1 MKRKATTRVKKAA
14 RANPYL
20 DREEKARVL
29 ESGYSSGQ
37 IKKAVAGIKRQR
49 KADWAN
55 PLQKILGD
63 HIGTS
68 DVLAYLFKHGV
79 KKSKRNPASQASEA
93 YTDFH
98 GRASEEVVTVQTKVH
113 YHKHLAACGELRKL
127 VIKPVGKLFSVTLS
141 GFKKALLAFNEKRTQ
156 LFIEGGDQ
164 AVDLKQ
170 FGIKTPHETETLGE
184 VRVIE
189 YFTIKDHLGNEGGK
203 AVYVHKFHKPYPVL
217 IYNVLDQQLTFSG
230 GSYKV
235 LAEGI
240 DK

>member
-1 MKRKATTRVKKAA
+1 MKNTLNIPYADLKRIEKLTRKQLSAIRWNIQDDDMSDAETREAMM
-14 RANPYL
+14 
-20 DREEKARVL
+20 E
-29 ESGYSSGQ
+29 
-37 IKKAVAGIKRQR
+37 AVADGHKVR
-49 KADWAN
+49 DF
-55 PLQKILGD
+55 LG
-63 HIGTS
+63 
-68 DVLAYLFKHGV
+68 K
-79 KKSKRNPASQASEA
+79 KRNPASQASEA

-98 GRASEEVVTVQTKVH
+98 GRASEEVVTVKTEVH

-141 GFKKALLAFNEKRTQ
+141 GFKKALLAFNENRTQ

-164 AVDLKQ
+164 SVDLKQ

-189 YFTIKDHLGNEGGK
+189 YFTIKDHLGDEGGK
-203 AVYVHKFHKPYPVL
+203 AVYVHKFSKPYPVL

>member
-1 MKRKATTRVKKAA
+1 MKRKANPAYFDIQYKSSGWNGPVWLFGGTVMAKNAKAA
-14 RANPYL
+14 VAQARLSPDYRRGAELRARRHKHNP
-20 DREEKARVL
+20 
-29 ESGYSSGQ
+29 G
-37 IKKAVAGIKRQR
+37 
-49 KADWAN
+49 
-55 PLQKILGD
+55 
-63 HIGTS
+63 
-68 DVLAYLFKHGV
+68 
-79 KKSKRNPASQASEA
+79 KSKRNPSAQSAEA
-93 YTDFH
+93 YQDFH
-98 GRASEEVVTVQTKVH
+98 GRPSEEVVTVKTEVH

-164 AVDLKQ
+164 AVDLRQ
-170 FGIKTPHETETLGE
+170 FGIKTPHEVETLGE

-189 YFTIKDHLGNEGGK
+189 YFTIKDHLGDEGGK